1 MRHAHY
7 SGHVARPIDLG
18 ALIRI
23 TLVMGMLVAAGW
35 LLVEGAL
42 PELLESM
49 SGWLRDL

>member
-18 ALIRI
+18 GLVRIALV
-23 TLVMGMLVAAGW
+23 LALLLAAGW
-35 LLVEGAL
+35 MLVTGAL

-49 SGWLRDL
+49 SGWLREL